1 MDLRFAVFNLIFR
14 DAVLRTL
21 LVNYADRVESGCLPE
36 RAWTGACYVEL
47 TWTDN
52 DAASAAAGSQLL
64 TARVHMSRQCS
75 AEQVCL
81 DAVLQRLREALP
93 VANGP
98 FTVRC
103 RETTRE
109 IVDSGV
115 DTVFKATTFEV
126 APHTPRHPGAELL
139 DLPPWTERPDATVPF
154 SLSDLVAPHPG
165 SAGLN

>member
-21 LVNYADRVESGCLPE
+21 LVNYARTASSPDAFRESMDRSLLRRVDMDRQRRGDRCGGLSATDG
-36 RAWTGACYVEL
+36 TGTHVRHPA
-47 TWTDN
+47 
-52 DAASAAAGSQLL
+52 
-64 TARVHMSRQCS
+64 

-109 IVDSGV
+109 IVDSGG
-115 DTVFKATTFEV
+115 DTIFKATTFEV
-126 APHTPRHPGAELL
+126 APHTPLHPGTELL
-139 DLPPWTERPDATVPF
+139 DLPPWTERPDATAPF
-154 SLSDLVAPHPG
+154 SLSDLVASHPG
-165 SAGLN
+165 SASLN